1 MKTCNE
7 TTVQTVEF
15 GELGNVLILLGGT
28 DSDRDIVPK
37 VMGFD
42 GKKFDLAE
50 FEKTRKPL
58 SIMSDLDREFFIKH
72 LRHFEFM
79 DLTVPDDVRI
89 LHQFCGEMG
98 FDDKQRDAFFNRL
111 AYVTKKPK
119 NVIFHAALSD
129 SDTVISITASCDLI
143 GGYKRDNIHVGWI
156 LDDCSPESLKMP
168 LEKSNSL
175 TEPEYS
181 DEGCPFGEILD
192 GDIWFFFPRGG
203 NDGECENAAIGAV
216 RIKKSGQ
223 PMPNN
228 KTIMSMKIN
237 KFDADGQLIPGGK
250 HTVDELIGRNE

>member
-1 MKTCNE
+1 MKTCKE
-7 TTVQTVEF
+7 TAVPNGEF
-15 GELGNVLILLGGT
+15 GKHDNVLILIGGT
-28 DSDRDIVPK
+28 DSDRDWAARI
-37 VMGFD
+37 MGFQ
-42 GKKFDLAE
+42 GTTLT
-50 FEKTRKPL
+50 FEQFRERVQRNRDYMLKMHWPFYSRYSRFLKT
-58 SIMSDLDREFFIKH
+58 
-72 LRHFEFM
+72 M
-79 DLTVPDDVRI
+79 DLENPEDMKVLHEFCEKLNLDEAGKCQFFDNMKLFASKPNTIINATVENIKDFRLGSI
-89 LHQFCGEMG
+89 LIEYSVFC
-98 FDDKQRDAFFNRL
+98 
-111 AYVTKKPK
+111 T
-119 NVIFHAALSD
+119 
-129 SDTVISITASCDLI
+129 
-143 GGYKRDNIHVGWI
+143 HVGWI